1 MTKPKK
7 AVAPRPLPE
16 GAEAEAEAVDLSKQ
30 ILELSFRGETHV
42 LAWQA
47 VPMDERMASRLQ
59 TRYPWEDVV
68 GISGIT
74 PDITVVCILVWLA
87 RRASGEPGLS
97 YRAHLADWPV
107 DLTMGEVATR
117 TYQADDPEAD
127 LTNPQS

>member
-16 GAEAEAEAVDLSKQ
+16 GAEAEAAAVDLSKQ
-30 ILELSFRGETHV
+30 ILELSYRGEVHT

-47 VPMDERMASRLQ
+47 VPMDERMACRLQ
-59 TRYPWEDVV
+59 TSYPWEDVT

-74 PDITVVCILVWLA
+74 PDITIVCILVWLA

-97 YRAHLADWPV
+97 YRRHLTTWPV
-107 DLTMGEVATR
+107 DMTMAEVRTR
-117 TYQADDPEAD
+117 TFQADSAEAD
-127 LTNPQS
+127 LTDPQS